1 MHHRIPRLAAASA
14 LCLPLLAAAQTAG
27 AAGDGARPLPY
38 RSAFADYRPWQDA
51 APRDW
56 RALNDALWSK
66 DTKPE
71 GARAATAP
79 AAPGAASGASA
90 PGRAGSHGPLH
101 GGRP

>member
-1 MHHRIPRLAAASA
+1 MHHCIQRLAAASA

-27 AAGDGARPLPY
+27 AADGARPLPY

-66 DTKPE
+66 DTKSE

-79 AAPGAASGASA
+79 AAPRAASGASA
-90 PGRAGSHGPLH
+90 PGHAGSHGPLQ